1 MFFSQTN
8 SEEIISTGIDIG
20 TSTTKIVI
28 SQFSLMN
35 TAGGTRM
42 PRIEIVDKKII
53 HRSDIYRTPLL
64 SPTAIDMQKVERI
77 IQSEYEK
84 AGIQPS
90 EVKTGAIIITGETAT
105 KSNAEEVIHHLSE
118 FAGDFLVATA
128 GPDLESIIAAK
139 GSGAFEYSKK
149 TSKTIANIDIGGGT
163 TNVAVYRNGQ
173 LCGTCTLHIGGRL
186 ITYANDVIQT
196 ISPPIQK
203 LIERKNFRLSVGDR
217 YDESRLKEITDFMA
231 ATIGRMLNRQLT
243 DEDHDL
249 LLGHFPNWD
258 VNVDAIMFSGG
269 VGECIYRL
277 ENADFTKFQD
287 IGLLLAQSLQE
298 NEMLKT
304 FEWVVPN
311 ETSRATVLGAGMQ
324 LTEISGSTI
333 QVEDS
338 QLPLKN
344 LPVYEISFE
353 HDFER
358 GIRKIVSGIQEAVNI
373 FDPGREGLNF
383 ALYLSEL
390 PYMRFKDIQKLA
402 DALRDGLKAKPNP
415 NQPLVIVVQSDH
427 AKVLGQTLI
436 TSDPNLRVICI
447 DQIQVENGDY
457 LDIGKKLQT
466 EVVPVIVK
474 TLAFHK

>member
-1 MFFSQTN
+1 MFHYQTN
-8 SEEIISTGIDIG
+8 SEEIISAGIDIG

-53 HRSDIYRTPLL
+53 HRSEIYRTPLL
-64 SPTAIDMQKVERI
+64 SSTTIDMQKVEKI

-84 AGIQPS
+84 AGVQPS

-105 KSNAEEVIHHLSE
+105 KSNAEEVIHHLSD

-173 LCGTCTLHIGGRL
+173 LQGTCTLHIGGRL
-186 ITYANDVIQT
+186 ITFADGSIQT

-203 LIERKNFRLSVGDR
+203 LINQENFQLSVGDA
-217 YDESRLKEITDFMA
+217 YDKNRLKEITDFMA
-231 ATIGRMLNRQLT
+231 STVARMLKKQLSNE
-243 DEDHDL
+243 DEEL
-249 LLGHFPNWD
+249 LLGHKPNWD

-269 VGECIYRL
+269 VAECIYRL
-277 ENADFTKFQD
+277 ENLDSSSFQD
-287 IGLLLAQSLQE
+287 IGVLLAESLQE
-298 NEMLKT
+298 NEMLNT
-304 FEWVVPN
+304 FEWLVPN
-311 ETSRATVLGAGMQ
+311 ETSRATVLGAGTQ

-338 QLPLKN
+338 QLPIKN
-344 LPVYEISFE
+344 LPVFEIRFE
-353 HDFER
+353 HNFEQ
-358 GIRKIVSGIQEAVNI
+358 GINNIVSSVQEAVNI
-373 FDPGREGLNF
+373 FDPAREGQNF
-383 ALYLSEL
+383 AIYLSEL

-402 DALRDGLKAKPNP
+402 DTLRDAIKVKPKQ
-415 NQPLVIVVQSDH
+415 NQPLVIVLQSDH

-436 TSDPNLRVICI
+436 SADPNLSVVCI

-457 LDIGKKLQT
+457 LDIGNKLQT